1 MFTACGAAGDEDAKT
16 DKTATESSATNSTAT
31 DNEVGGDSLLDNDI
45 TAPETQAEQALAA
58 DRERYQRY
66 IDRLDGV
73 LADNQS
79 RQQNCSFYREEVY
92 TVYTFGEGM
101 YGWLLAA
108 YDEQG
113 IFLMDWLMETDIK
126 EEEVLQR

>member
-1 MFTACGAAGDEDAKT
+1 M
-16 DKTATESSATNSTAT
+16 
-31 DNEVGGDSLLDNDI
+31 LDNDI

-92 TVYTFGEGM
+92 IVYTFGEGM